1 MESRELERLVE
12 TLLLSDL
19 EKAERKLIEAQDVD
33 MDLPGETPGEKLSY
47 ITAAKWIGRKIKQ
60 EKCEFRV
67 AYQAYLEVI
76 KEQ

>member
-1 MESRELERLVE
+1 MEARELERLVD

-19 EKAERKLIEAQDVD
+19 EKAERKLIESQDVD

-47 ITAAKWIGRKIKQ
+47 IAAAKWIGRKINR
-60 EKCEFRV
+60 ERCEFRV